1 MDKYVIKVKRKH
13 VCEESNIARKNLKDT
28 DDNEKEYNSNKSE
41 MSLFNHNISEE
52 KNDKISTPSLYENID
67 INFPG
72 LKSSSLNWQTIKRD
86 NLDLQYT
93 ILFKNSVGQSLIKI
107 FEEEFE
113 YFTGDLARVK
123 VFGKWCDIPRKQV
136 TYGDPGLTYKYSGIT
151 TPAKPWPKTLKAVRD
166 LVNRVTGYDYNF
178 VLVNRYKD
186 GSDKMGEHKDDEKD
200 LDHNT
205 PIASISL
212 GQPRDFYFRHQDARP
227 PKSMKIEKVSMLL
240 EHGSL
245 LLMNPPTNNFWYHAL
260 PPRKSAGGLRI
271 NLTFRRILRK

>member
-67 INFPG
+67 INFP
-72 LKSSSLNWQTIKRD
+72 
-86 NLDLQYT
+86 
-93 ILFKNSVGQSLIKI
+93 
-107 FEEEFE
+107 
-113 YFTGDLARVK
+113 GDLARVK

>member
-41 MSLFNHNISEE
+41 MSLFNHNISVE

-72 LKSSSLNWQTIKRD
+72 IKSSSLNWQTIKRD
-86 NLDLQYT
+86 NLDLLYT

-136 TYGDPGLTYKYSGIT
+136 RSYFFLY
-151 TPAKPWPKTLKAVRD
+151 
-166 LVNRVTGYDYNF
+166 
-178 VLVNRYKD
+178 
-186 GSDKMGEHKDDEKD
+186 EK
-200 LDHNT
+200 LETKEN
-205 PIASISL
+205 
-212 GQPRDFYFRHQDARP
+212 
-227 PKSMKIEKVSMLL
+227 IEKWKIQGSQEKMYMLL
-240 EHGSL
+240 L
-245 LLMNPPTNNFWYHAL
+245 LNLYYLTNEKMPYLH
-260 PPRKSAGGLRI
+260 
-271 NLTFRRILRK
+271 